1 MAEPELSVQPFS
13 ALRFTPFQPGGATW
27 RDTWHVSKK
36 GYPSVQAVGL
46 GSVVLAL
53 VPEEEQMGSI
63 SRDYLDISKVLRHN
77 SLNTDKQT

>member
-1 MAEPELSVQPFS
+1 MEGHMACLQEGVP
-13 ALRFTPFQPGGATW
+13 RCPGSGT
-27 RDTWHVSKK
+27 
-36 GYPSVQAVGL
+36 

>member
-1 MAEPELSVQPFS
+1 MAEPEQSVQLSS
-13 ALRFTPFQPGGATW
+13 APRSIPLQPGGATR

-36 GYPSVQAVGL
+36 GFPSAQAEGL
-46 GSVVLAL
+46 GSVVLAP

-63 SRDYLDISKVLRHN
+63 SRDYLDISKVLHHN